1 MSKLEALA
9 MPKFLIEV
17 SQESDALARK
27 RITDSV
33 HKMGSHFATRAD
45 WIRKAGVCTGTM
57 VVETDDKWGALCVVP
72 PSMRSHAHIFQLEPV
87 PVT

>member
-1 MSKLEALA
+1 

-27 RITDSV
+27 RIKDSV
-33 HKMGSHFATRAD
+33 RKLGSHFATSAD

-57 VVETDDKWGALCVVP
+57 VVETDDKWRALGVVP
-72 PSMRSHAHIFQLEPV
+72 PNMRPHAHIFRLEPV
-87 PVT
+87 STT

>member
-1 MSKLEALA
+1 

-57 VVETDDKWGALCVVP
+57 VVETDDKWGALGVVP
-72 PSMRSHAHIFQLEPV
+72 PNMRSYAHIFQLEPV
-87 PVT
+87 SVT